1 MHVILNCRDALDTTV
16 NFAAHHKFVLNWLKG
31 QQKKKADPT
40 SEKHATQAD
49 ASEGDVK
56 EPKSEDSQDKPSIEK
71 AGEAEIAADA
81 ESPNSPLIL
90 CYDGLPK
97 VHAPKSDRPFSATL
111 IQAAKIDT
119 ARRQGRTGN
128 AKTNLSYS

>member
-1 MHVILNCRDALDTTV
+1 M
-16 NFAAHHKFVLNWLKG
+16 LNWLKG

-71 AGEAEIAADA
+71 TGEAETAADA
-81 ESPNSPLIL
+81 ESPNSPFTDEHKEEIAESEENSS
-90 CYDGLPK
+90 
-97 VHAPKSDRPFSATL
+97 APTPTAETQPLMGKD
-111 IQAAKIDT
+111 AAAGAPLVPVEQTIP
-119 ARRQGRTGN
+119 
-128 AKTNLSYS
+128 